1 MPEAPAVGNLAL
13 PGVERQSRQRRYAF
27 LFYSLLFTLAFN
39 PLIGAFHVD
48 PGALEV
54 PLAVNMIAAV
64 LTIPAGR
71 WRTVLWLLAAMA
83 VLGRGVPS
91 GLIAPSLS
99 TASLALSTFITLSV
113 AVQAVRFALRAQA
126 VDREHVFAAL
136 SAYMLAGLFFGV
148 LYWAM
153 ESAWPGSFAGVAGD
167 EPSRRL
173 HLNSSIYF
181 SFVTIATLGYGDI
194 VPHSDAARGL
204 AVAEAVGGQL
214 YLAVLIARLV
224 SAHVQRRN
232 PQ

>member
-1 MPEAPAVGNLAL
+1 MEADAL
-13 PGVERQSRQRRYAF
+13 PRLEHRYGQQRYAF

-48 PGALEV
+48 PGTLEL

-64 LTIPAGR
+64 LTIPRGR
-71 WRTVLWLLAAMA
+71 WRTVLWLLATLA
-83 VLGRGVPS
+83 VLGRGAPS
-91 GLIAPSLS
+91 TVIAPSLS
-99 TASLALSTFITLSV
+99 TASLALSTFIALFV
-113 AVQAVRFALRAQA
+113 AAHAVRFALRAQA
-126 VDREHVFAAL
+126 VDREHVLAAL

-153 ESAWPGSFAGVAGD
+153 ESAWPGSFAGAAGNG
-167 EPSRRL
+167 SAGRL
-173 HLNSSIYF
+173 HLSSSIYF

-194 VPHSDAARGL
+194 VPHSEAARGL

-224 SAHVQRRN
+224 SGYVQRRN
-232 PQ
+232 RH